1 MMKELKTGI
10 SEKCQTWIEKYFPEK
25 KALVIP
31 VAQSTQKQIL
41 KFSGLV
47 KFCLSFFFFLLQ
59 IFFVELYLST
69 KACYYNL
76 VIIT

>member
-1 MMKELKTGI
+1 MKELKTGI

-47 KFCLSFFFFLLQ
+47 KFCLSFFFFAPN
-59 IFFVELYLST
+59 IFGRTLPFYKSMLS
-69 KACYYNL
+69 
-76 VIIT
+76 